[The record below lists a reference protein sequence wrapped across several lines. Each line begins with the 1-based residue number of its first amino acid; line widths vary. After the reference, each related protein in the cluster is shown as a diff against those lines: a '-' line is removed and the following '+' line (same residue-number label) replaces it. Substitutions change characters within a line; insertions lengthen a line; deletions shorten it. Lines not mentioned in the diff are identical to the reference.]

1 MTIVELVVAMLLVTR
16 MAMKRKWYAVILLIV
31 SNKRGSGGNVC
42 DDFVFV
48 FVMTLMTIAIK

>member
-16 MAMKRKWYAVILLIV
+16 MAMRKKWYAVILLIV

-42 DDFVFV
+42 AFV
-48 FVMTLMTIAIK
+48 FVMTLMMTAIK